1 MRGYKKRRGERNALG
16 RTAPDSR
23 GAMGA
28 AARFLRTTFYY
39 LKGEQFLKTSTRILC
54 RAL

>member
-1 MRGYKKRRGERNALG
+1 MRLHKKRRGSRKAVGLAA
-16 RTAPDSR
+16 TDSG

-39 LKGEQFLKTSTRILC
+39 LKGEQLLKTSTRILC

>member
-1 MRGYKKRRGERNALG
+1 MGRYRKRRGGSMALN
-16 RTAPDSR
+16 RSALESR
-23 GAMGA
+23 GAMEP

-39 LKGEQFLKTSTRILC
+39 LRGEQLLKASTRILC